1 MDADNLTQNENYL
14 DRRDFNRIKT
24 KGKVLLKCMTP
35 PFEIVNAEIIDAS
48 ANGMNII
55 AKQPLAM
62 NLPVQ
67 LSVCTAHDDNVF
79 FMNGKITWCEKT
91 LNSQGEPLY
100 SAGIEIQFDRRNK
113 DYHDWRALF
122 IA

>member
-48 ANGMNII
+48 ANGMNILTR
-55 AKQPLAM
+55 QSLDM
-62 NLPVQ
+62 NMPVQ
-67 LSVCTAHDDNVF
+67 ISVLIN
-79 FMNGKITWCEKT
+79 
-91 LNSQGEPLY
+91 
-100 SAGIEIQFDRRNK
+100 R
-113 DYHDWRALF
+113 RALMPQF
-122 IA
+122 GGNIVDPRFACSRKGQHIENMAVLLVTVTNGIVNDRI